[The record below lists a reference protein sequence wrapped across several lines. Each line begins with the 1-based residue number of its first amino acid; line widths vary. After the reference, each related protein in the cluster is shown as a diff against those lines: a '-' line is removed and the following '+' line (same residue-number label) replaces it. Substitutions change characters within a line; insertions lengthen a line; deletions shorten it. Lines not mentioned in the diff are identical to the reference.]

1 MSSDP
6 VPTDADDMTTTSPS
20 KPDLLSGRT
29 LFRAGLALLVL
40 ATAFFLRYSIEQGW
54 IGPVARVALAAGA
67 GSLLIGAGVA
77 VGRRR
82 AAYGVLLQ
90 GTGAAVLF
98 LTGYAAHH
106 HYELTSATEGFVQL
120 AAVSALTLALARR
133 SNSELLAGIGLGT
146 AAAAPALIDGR
157 MSVAGAETGY
167 LATIAVLSTV
177 LFFRAG
183 WWRSHTLAASA
194 ILGSVLVDLRGVVR
208 VDDAAAFALQG
219 ALVITWLML
228 VIAPL
233 AATVTRVGP
242 LVARRAL
249 PMVTTSVGSL
259 ALYGGTRVIFADSGN
274 RFGWTA
280 LALGLV
286 VVHLVAARALH
297 APAESAVGR
306 MQFVPAVTLTVAAVV
321 EALTGDWVLVG
332 LAAVSVGLV
341 VAGHQGIER
350 RLADAGHVLF
360 VLTAVMLVAVTAIVT
375 GDTREPAQL
384 IPGLVVL
391 AAGGAI
397 GWIVRPTDDRDLSP
411 VYLAAA
417 YFGSMAWTAV
427 ELPRLGPD
435 GLAWVTA
442 GWAVLGVAAIVAGRL
457 SESRP
462 ALTAGFAAVGLAL
475 GKLFFVDLA
484 EAAPLTR
491 IALFAGVGLL
501 LVGGGYWLGDWSV
514 DPDPHHPETPQ
525 DQTRSSESA
534 PHG

>member
-1 MSSDP
+1 MSSSRP
-6 VPTDADDMTTTSPS
+6 AIDAVCMTTTSPS

-67 GSLLIGAGVA
+67 GSLLIAVGMA
-77 VGRRR
+77 VGRHR

-106 HYELTSATEGFVQL
+106 HYELTSATEGFLQL

-133 SNSELLAGIGLGT
+133 SSSELLAGIGLGT

-157 MSVAGAETGY
+157 MSLVGAESVY
-167 LATIAVLSTV
+167 LATIAALSTV

-183 WWRSHTLAASA
+183 WWRSHTVAASA
-194 ILGSVLVDLRGVVR
+194 ILGSVLMDLGGGVR
-208 VDDAAAFALQG
+208 VDDAAAVALQA
-219 ALVITWLML
+219 ALVLAWLML
-228 VIAPL
+228 VIVPL

-242 LVARRAL
+242 LVARRGL
-249 PMVTTSVGSL
+249 PMVTTSFGSL
-259 ALYGGTRVIFADSGN
+259 ALYAGTRLIFAESGN
-274 RFGWTA
+274 RISWTA

-286 VVHLVAARALH
+286 VVHLLAARAIQD
-297 APAESAVGR
+297 PAASVVAR
-306 MQFVPAVTLTVAAVV
+306 MQNVPAVTLTVAAVV
-321 EALTGDWVLVG
+321 EAMTGDWVLVG
-332 LAAVSVGLV
+332 LAAVAVGLV
-341 VAGHQGIER
+341 VAGHQGVER

-360 VLTAVMLVAVTAIVT
+360 LLTTVMLVAVTAIVT
-375 GDTREPAQL
+375 GDTRVPAQL
-384 IPGLVVL
+384 VPGLMVL
-391 AAGGAI
+391 AAAATI
-397 GWIVRPTDDRDLSP
+397 GWLVRNTDDRDLSP
-411 VYLAAA
+411 VYFAGA
-417 YFGSMAWTAV
+417 YLGTMAWTAV

-442 GWAVLGVAAIVAGRL
+442 SWAVLGVAAIVAGRL
-457 SESRP
+457 SESRT
-462 ALTAGFAAVGLAL
+462 ALGAGFAAVGLAL
-475 GKLFFVDLA
+475 AKLFFVDLA
-484 EAAPLTR
+484 EASPVTR

-514 DPDPHHPETPQ
+514 DRDAHQPDQES
-525 DQTRSSESA
+525 DRTRS
-534 PHG
+534 

>member
-1 MSSDP
+1 MSPWSLAA
-6 VPTDADDMTTTSPS
+6 DAVCMTTTSPS

-67 GSLLIGAGVA
+67 GSLLIGAGMA
-77 VGRRR
+77 VGGRRE
-82 AAYGVLLQ
+82 AYGVLLQ

-106 HYELTSATEGFVQL
+106 HYELTSPTEGFLQL

-133 SNSELLAGIGLGT
+133 SSSELLAGIGLGT

-157 MSVAGAETGY
+157 ISLLGAETAY
-167 LATIAVLSTV
+167 LATIGALSTV
-177 LFFRAG
+177 LFFKAG
-183 WWRSHTLAASA
+183 WWRSHTVAASA
-194 ILGSVLVDLRGVVR
+194 ILASVLVDLGAFTV
-208 VDDAAAFALQG
+208 AGEAAFALQAG
-219 ALVITWLML
+219 LVMAWLML
-228 VIAPL
+228 VVVPL

-242 LVARRAL
+242 LVSRRAL
-249 PMVTTSVGSL
+249 PIVTTSFGSL
-259 ALYGGTRVIFADSGN
+259 AFYAGTRLIFAGSGN
-274 RFGWTA
+274 RLSWTL

-286 VVHLVAARALH
+286 GAHLLAARALR
-297 APAESAVGR
+297 APAESTVARV
-306 MQFVPAVTLTVAAVV
+306 QYVPAVTLTVAAVV
-321 EALTGDWVLVG
+321 EAMTGDWVLVG
-332 LAAVSVGLV
+332 LAAVAIGLV

-375 GDTREPAQL
+375 PNTREAVQL
-384 IPGLVVL
+384 LPGLLVL
-391 AAGGAI
+391 AAAVAI
-397 GWIVRPTDDRDLSP
+397 GWLVRGTDDHDLSP
-411 VYLAAA
+411 VYLAGA
-417 YFGSMAWTAV
+417 YFGTMAWTAV
-427 ELPRLGPD
+427 ELPRLGQD

-442 GWAVLGVAAIVAGRL
+442 GWTVLGVVAIIAGRL
-457 SESRP
+457 LESRS
-462 ALTAGFAAVGLAL
+462 AVSAGFAAVGLAL

-484 EAAPLTR
+484 EASPITR

-514 DPDPHHPETPQ
+514 DADAQDHPN
-525 DQTRSSESA
+525 ESRA
-534 PHG
+534 IDEH